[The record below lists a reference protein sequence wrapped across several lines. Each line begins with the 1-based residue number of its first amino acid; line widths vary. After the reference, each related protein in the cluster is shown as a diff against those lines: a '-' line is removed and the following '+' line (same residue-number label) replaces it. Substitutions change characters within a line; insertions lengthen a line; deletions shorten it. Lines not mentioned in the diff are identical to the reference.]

1 MVAGEVCVEI
11 YKDVTALLCFGN
23 PQRLRSIPLSVAR
36 GQHSSKIIEISDS
49 NVKVRQIFN
58 TMELEENS

>member
-49 NVKVRQIFN
+49 NGIGIKKLAKLMQYN
-58 TMELEENS
+58 C